1 MLPQEELTNAEEQLR
16 IALEDKGN
24 ALLNERA
31 KEVRR
36 LEALVAG
43 ILHVYM
49 CWRMLTYAARK
60 GSTLPRGAR
69 RRYTICIYGL
79 ACADVC

>member
-43 ILHVYM
+43 ILFVY
-49 CWRMLTYAARK
+49 
-60 GSTLPRGAR
+60 
-69 RRYTICIYGL
+69 IC
-79 ACADVC
+79 